1 LTINN
6 ANNIKF
12 QNVSNIRI
20 NDSTLTKQE
29 NNEVEIRK
37 KLDVIEGIK
46 DSNVI
51 RRLCLNGIS
60 SASEEIL
67 LFFPIVNS
75 FLRYERIG
83 AIEALMD
90 VVRKRNVRVKILVPR
105 HPLIQKFVGQKP
117 FLLETNFNMKINKED
132 TSNFESIRFLQEIS
146 ETRVTILVID
156 KNILLVTELE
166 SDIEESFEGT
176 VGFTTYSTDSL
187 GFFLTFLFLRIY
199 GPKSNSINK

>member
-60 SASEEIL
+60 SASEE
-67 LFFPIVNS
+67 
-75 FLRYERIG
+75 
-83 AIEALMD
+83 M
-90 VVRKRNVRVKILVPR
+90 
-105 HPLIQKFVGQKP
+105 
-117 FLLETNFNMKINKED
+117 
-132 TSNFESIRFLQEIS
+132 S
-146 ETRVTILVID
+146 E
-156 KNILLVTELE
+156 
-166 SDIEESFEGT
+166 
-176 VGFTTYSTDSL
+176 
-187 GFFLTFLFLRIY
+187 
-199 GPKSNSINK
+199 